1 MIAVQIANHSI
12 DVDDTEMKANKTID
26 REYTWKKAF

>member
-12 DVDDTEMKANKTID
+12 DVDDTEMKANKTI
-26 REYTWKKAF
+26 EYTWKKAF